1 MYKYSIFFL
10 LIILVSCKDKREK
23 TSPVVKTITES
34 VYASGSVKSNQQYQI
49 LAGVNGKIEKIF
61 VAEGE
66 EVEAGTKLFLMSN
79 SIQQYTENNAKL
91 NAENASLA
99 ANQSRLVEVEQQ
111 VNWQFNKLKLDS
123 SLYYR
128 QLALFK
134 QQVGSQLELEQKELN
149 YQNAKTAYLSA
160 KVRRDELAKLIKLQ
174 AKQSV
179 NNLKIS
185 QQQANDFEVKSLFK
199 GTIYQ
204 INKKVGEVVTAQTPI
219 GLIGDSRLFT
229 LEMQVDEND
238 IFKINLN
245 QEVLITMD
253 SYKGQ
258 VFKAIVN
265 RISPIMNDKN
275 KTFLVEADFTVGP
288 PKVYPNITFE
298 ANILVQRKEKALL
311 IPRNYLINDSMV
323 VKENGEQVL
332 VQTGLKDLQMVEIL
346 SGLNEADVIVKP

>member
-1 MYKYSIFFL
+1 MYKYSILFL
-10 LIILVSCKDKREK
+10 SIILIGCKDKREK

-61 VAEGE
+61 VVEGE
-66 EVEAGTKLFLMSN
+66 EVEAGTKLFSMRN
-79 SIQQYTENNAKL
+79 DIQQYSENNAKL
-91 NAENASLA
+91 NAENASLNT
-99 ANQSRLVEVEQQ
+99 NQSRLVEAEQQ
-111 VNWQFNKLKLDS
+111 VNWQFNKMKLDS
-123 SLYYR
+123 SLYQR
-128 QLALFK
+128 QLALYK
-134 QQVGSQLELEQKELN
+134 QQVGTQVELEQKELN

-174 AKQSV
+174 AKQSA
-179 NNLKIS
+179 NNLKIT
-185 QQQANDFEVKSLFK
+185 QQQVSDFEVKSLFK

-238 IFKINLN
+238 IFKIGLN
-245 QEVLITMD
+245 QDVLITMD
-253 SYKGQ
+253 SYKGK
-258 VFKAIVN
+258 VFKAIIN

-275 KTFLVEADFTVGP
+275 KTFLVEAAFTDGP

-298 ANILVQRKEKALL
+298 ANILVQRKENALL
-311 IPRNYLINDSMV
+311 IPRNYLLNDSLV
-323 VKENGEQVL
+323 LKENGEQVS

-346 SGLNEADVIVKP
+346 SGISASDVLVKP